1 VKKVTIEQMDNGYLM
16 TLESEKLD
24 KPQKWVETKLRRIII
39 QLNLFFTDGTEGF
52 RVRAQKNVAV
62 QKKE

>member
-1 VKKVTIEQMDNGYLM
+1 MDNGYLM

>member
-1 VKKVTIEQMDNGYLM
+1 MKRVIIEQMDNGYLM
-16 TLESEKLD
+16 TLESDKLE
-24 KPQKWVETKLRRIII
+24 KPQKWVETKLRRIIV

-52 RVRAQKNVAV
+52 RVRARKDVAV

>member
-1 VKKVTIEQMDNGYLM
+1 MKKVTIEQMDNGYLM